1 MPERRRWARAGFA
14 VVVLL
19 SLVVLFTPSS
29 HVPDVETNDKFV
41 HAGLFALL
49 ALSGLLAELAPWPLV
64 VLLVAYAGLSEVLQA
79 VLPINRDGDV
89 HDSLADCVGIAVAT
103 LLVLGGRRIT
113 SRRTSR

>member
-1 MPERRRWARAGFA
+1 MTEHRRWARAGFA
-14 VVVLL
+14 LAVLL

-29 HVPDVETNDKFV
+29 HVPHVDANDKLI

-49 ALSGLLAELAPWPLV
+49 ALTGLLAGAAPWLLL

-89 HDSLADCVGIAVAT
+89 HDALADSVGILVAT
-103 LLVLGGRRIT
+103 LLVLGVRRI
-113 SRRTSR
+113 RLR